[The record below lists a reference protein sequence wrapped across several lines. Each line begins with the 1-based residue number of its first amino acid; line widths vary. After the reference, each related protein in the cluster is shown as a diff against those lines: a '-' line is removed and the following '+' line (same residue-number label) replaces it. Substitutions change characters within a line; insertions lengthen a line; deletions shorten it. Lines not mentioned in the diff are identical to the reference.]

1 VIVFFHSLLVVIFL
15 ALGAPGA
22 PLSPAFSDDFRG
34 GALDSSK
41 WKVSNWHAPGTI
53 PGRNL
58 GAFTPQALDF
68 SQGML
73 RIAVTQ
79 RLSSDGVMVST
90 GGEIQSRET
99 FGYGTYEFVMRLAS
113 TSSTPDGAGRVVSGS
128 DSGAFT
134 FINNSES
141 EIDIEF
147 LGSTP
152 DSLWLTNWVNSAHN
166 VKGVKPTRYEQEK
179 VRATGLADGFHEYAI
194 AWTPGKVVWRIDG
207 KAAAT
212 HTRNVPSAPAHIMI
226 SHWGTN
232 HERWGGVATLDT
244 PRYLYVRKVRFTPMA
259 VRP

>member
-1 VIVFFHSLLVVIFL
+1 MIAFFHSLLVVIFL
-15 ALGAPGA
+15 AQGAPRVSSR
-22 PLSPAFSDDFRG
+22 PTFFDDFRSG
-34 GALDSSK
+34 QLDAGK

-53 PGRNL
+53 AGRDQ
-58 GAFTPQALDF
+58 GIFSPAALDF

-73 RIAVTQ
+73 RISVTQ
-79 RLSSDGVMVST
+79 TLGPEGVVVST

-113 TSSTPDGAGRVVSGS
+113 TSPTSDGAGRVVSGS

-147 LGSTP
+147 LGNTP
-152 DSLWLTNWVNSAHN
+152 DSLWLTNWVNSPDN
-166 VKGVKPTRYEQEK
+166 VKGVKPTRYQQEK
-179 VRATGLADGFHEYAI
+179 VRATGLADGFHEYTI

-207 KAAAT
+207 RVVGT

-232 HERWGGVATLDT
+232 NERWGGLATLDAL
-244 PRYLYVRKVRFTPMA
+244 RYLYVRKVRFTPMA
-259 VRP
+259 VRR